1 MSPIYV
7 KKLPWKFDIDRL
19 QKELQP
25 LKSLFIPWDPDT
37 KEDFN
42 DSYILGFLHSK
53 DCPPEKRLYDSVRSF
68 CPKRP
73 SVFSSSSGYKY
84 NILKPII
91 HDGTSFNKRLK
102 RFKVREDYT
111 VFNEDYL
118 DTEFYNIYKKLTT
131 YYEIDRFRIMMLKSL
146 TAVNWHQDSFENI
159 HVPIETNI
167 GCRFVIDDRAYY
179 LPADGSSYQADN
191 CINHSIFNAGL
202 TDRFNLLICIAGY
215 KEESYKLCHHSDVYG
230 LIGKH
235 SDPKYIAEPIEQIT
249 EEDLYDVHQR
259 RN

>member
-1 MSPIYV
+1 MSPTYV

-25 LKSLFIPWDPDT
+25 LKSLFIPWDPNT
-37 KEDFN
+37 REEFN
-42 DSYILGFLHSK
+42 DSYILSFLHSK

-68 CPKRP
+68 CPQRP
-73 SVFSSSSGYKY
+73 SAMSIYKY
-84 NILKPII
+84 NILYPGIY
-91 HDGTSFNKRLK
+91 DGTSFNKRLK
-102 RFKVREDYT
+102 RFEIRRDYT

-118 DTEFYNIYKKLTT
+118 DTEFYNIYTELTK
-131 YYEIDRFRIMMLKSL
+131 YYEIDRFRIVMLKSL
-146 TAVNWHQDSFENI
+146 TAVNWHQDNFENI
-159 HVPIETNI
+159 HVPIETNT
-167 GCRFVIDDRAYY
+167 GCRFVIDDRSYY

-202 TDRFNLLICIAGY
+202 TDRFNLLISIAGF
-215 KEESYKLCHHSDVYG
+215 KKGSYKLCHHLDVQG

-235 SDPKYIAEPIEQIT
+235 SDLKYIAEPIEPIS
-249 EEDLYDVHQR
+249 EEDKYDLHQR